1 VLDRL
6 NSRVRP
12 TDLFSFG
19 LIPEFAGRLPII
31 ASLQNL
37 SKELLVKIM
46 VEPRNSIYNQFREML
61 KEEGVELEIE
71 PAVFR
76 QVAEMAFEYKV
87 GARSLRGIFEEMLTP
102 ALFQIPDRPEIRK
115 VMIKSLFEE
124 PYLLTDC

>member
-1 VLDRL
+1 
-6 NSRVRP
+6 VRP